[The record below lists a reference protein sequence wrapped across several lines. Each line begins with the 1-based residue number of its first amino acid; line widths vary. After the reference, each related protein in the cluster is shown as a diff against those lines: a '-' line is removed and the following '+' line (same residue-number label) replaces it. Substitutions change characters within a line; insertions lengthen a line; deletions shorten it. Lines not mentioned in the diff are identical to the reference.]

1 MKSISAG
8 ISTDMAQNAK
18 NAMAAAASLLGNK
31 HETQSSQTKSAIG
44 GNINIETE
52 KTPEN
57 LTALSRDTK
66 NANQKVKAFDLTEI
80 KEQQEAAQVAGELFS
95 KITGDVA
102 KAFDFKDGSQEK
114 ILTHAIAGALAAKV
128 ADGNVATGAAA
139 GAASEWLNTYV
150 ADYLKDQTKDLNL
163 NPQQKEKL
171 RQAAQQATALMIGAV
186 AGAVTDGSGE
196 AIKQGALASYNAET
210 FNRQLHPDEIQWIE
224 DNTKRFAK
232 EESERLGY
240 QVTEQEAKAR
250 LITQAAQEVDF
261 AWFKKIGNADSQ
273 AKSFLN
279 RATEQGDVPPYDN
292 RGTFIN
298 ADGKRQTMFTAL
310 DKDEYY
316 STGKYSEALAKFDKA
331 NNNIITKTLQPEVQY
346 NLYTKSLSDGKDAVV
361 NGALYALNN
370 TEKVA
375 KTITFGIANCL
386 KEDLCGSAVSSMVT
400 DSIGAAWQSGKDI
413 VAYQYNIDD
422 VNYLYGKNMVNEI
435 DAIAAV
441 RGGAAL
447 LELGGVGKAA
457 GTGIKMVTDSTKKMT
472 GKALIQVDD
481 VYSRLRDLYKGEVTV
496 YRVEGSPNQRLIIDD
511 AGGVIITGD
520 TTLYL
525 NFGSKKRAV
534 EYLQQKI
541 DKELP
546 NAEIKR
552 FSVPREF
559 RNEIADI
566 AVSEKNVG
574 ILDPN
579 KRLPVIAD
587 PTKADYQY
595 GLRKEQIELLKS
607 KIIEGSGK
615 NGNK

>member
-1 MKSISAG
+1 M
-8 ISTDMAQNAK
+8 
-18 NAMAAAASLLGNK
+18 
-31 HETQSSQTKSAIG
+31 
-44 GNINIETE
+44 
-52 KTPEN
+52 
-57 LTALSRDTK
+57 
-66 NANQKVKAFDLTEI
+66 
-80 KEQQEAAQVAGELFS
+80 
-95 KITGDVA
+95 
-102 KAFDFKDGSQEK
+102 
-114 ILTHAIAGALAAKV
+114 
-128 ADGNVATGAAA
+128 
-139 GAASEWLNTYV
+139 
-150 ADYLKDQTKDLNL
+150 
-163 NPQQKEKL
+163 
-171 RQAAQQATALMIGAV
+171 
-186 AGAVTDGSGE
+186 
-196 AIKQGALASYNAET
+196 
-210 FNRQLHPDEIQWIE
+210 HPDEIQWIE
-224 DNTKRFAK
+224 DNAKRFAK

-370 TEKVA
+370 TEKVV

-441 RGGAAL
+441 RGGSAL
-447 LELGGVGKAA
+447 LELVGAGRVVGKGVQIASQTA
-457 GTGIKMVTDSTKKMT
+457 EKVGEKIVSSVPYTKVGEVIKPKLSADELSRQLPDGYKYLSLSEVEGPKGGIYHYIGDDGTGNPVFFNNNKFVSFNGEKLEIRSNIKNRILNNDIRQNSGTREFSIIDWEGYPKE
-472 GKALIQVDD
+472 LIKPEGPFRLLGDNEYTAARKTANNVNNQLRKQWNIVGQDVDIHEITP
-481 VYSRLRDLYKGEVTV
+481 VKFG
-496 YRVEGSPNQRLIIDD
+496 GSPSDIDNKL
-511 AGGVIITGD
+511 VI
-520 TTLYL
+520 
-525 NFGSKKRAV
+525 
-534 EYLQQKI
+534 
-541 DKELP
+541 
-546 NAEIKR
+546 
-552 FSVPREF
+552 PRELH
-559 RNEIADI
+559 RKDVTPWLNKLQKDI
-566 AVSEKNVG
+566 ENQQT
-574 ILDPN
+574 
-579 KRLPVIAD
+579 R
-587 PTKADYQY
+587 
-595 GLRKEQIELLKS
+595 
-607 KIIEGSGK
+607 
-615 NGNK
+615 